1 MYELKIKLHEWIIMV
16 FIGVVLGAFIGI
28 LIWQFGIM
36 DFRLSL
42 FFGGSTGFFITLF
55 ASLLVSFSLK
65 TLIQNNFIAYLTG
78 FLSTFISGTFGF
90 LFTYYIFSNIDGFF
104 QLENP
109 FFFSIMIGMISY
121 LIGFMF
127 YWIISQKL
135 KEENL
140 QKELI
145 HSKLQMYEAQ
155 LNPHFLFNALSTVTE
170 IMHQDVNLA
179 DKAMIKL
186 SSLLRQSIQQTSKIS
201 LKSEIENIKNLVW
214 LVNIED
220 SNNIELNIDIN
231 EKMMNLKVPKFSLE
245 LLVENSIKH
254 AKKVGE
260 VLKIDVYLVVHQN
273 SFDLIVEDNGKGFDT
288 IKKGIGLNNLED
300 RLRLLHNASL
310 EYSSKEKTKF
320 IIKGLK

>member
-65 TLIQNNFIAYLTG
+65 TLIQNNFIAYLAG

-90 LFTYYIFSNIDGFF
+90 LFTYYIFSNIEGFF

-135 KEENL
+135 KEEKL

-231 EKMMNLKVPKFSLE
+231 EKMMNLEVPKFSLE

>member
-1 MYELKIKLHEWIIMV
+1 MYKLKIKLHEWIIMV

-65 TLIQNNFIAYLTG
+65 TLIQNNFIAYLAG

-90 LFTYYIFSNIDGFF
+90 LFTYYIFSNIEGFF

-135 KEENL
+135 KEEKL

-231 EKMMNLKVPKFSLE
+231 EKMMNLEVPKFSLE